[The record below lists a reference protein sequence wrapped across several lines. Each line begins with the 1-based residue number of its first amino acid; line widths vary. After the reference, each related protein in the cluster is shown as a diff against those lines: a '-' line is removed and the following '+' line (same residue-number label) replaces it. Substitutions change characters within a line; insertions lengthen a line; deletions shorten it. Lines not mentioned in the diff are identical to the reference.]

1 MNVVSLSESGSTG
14 VDESRLRGL
23 SYSTSR
29 VPGKARTGDFGER
42 GELDCESALAFV
54 VMSSKSSSLKSMMR
68 SGTLAAS
75 RVLWLFRH
83 SYVY

>member
-1 MNVVSLSESGSTG
+1 MNVLSLSESGITG
-14 VDESRLRGL
+14 KSRLRGL

-42 GELDCESALAFV
+42 GELDGESALVFV

-75 RVLWLFRH
+75 RVL
-83 SYVY
+83 